1 MDDGQGPSWKR
12 KLFGIVTTMIFMH
25 PSEECGGE
33 DALAVAVAAVAAA
46 TAVRSLFMTYVHT
59 TDRPARSG
67 VHHSV
72 VSCFTPGAAR
82 SQRPT

>member
-1 MDDGQGPSWKR
+1 
-12 KLFGIVTTMIFMH
+12 MIFMH

-59 TDRPARSG
+59 TDRPTGEIRGPSFCRFLFHTGRGAKPETRVGAVLSLTNEARLD
-67 VHHSV
+67 V
-72 VSCFTPGAAR
+72 TL
-82 SQRPT
+82 

>member
-1 MDDGQGPSWKR
+1 MEEEAIWNCYDDDFYASIRG
-12 KLFGIVTTMIFMH
+12 V
-25 PSEECGGE
+25 EEE
-33 DALAVAVAAVAAA
+33 DGLAVAAA
-46 TAVRSLFMTYVHT
+46 TALRSLFMTYVHT

-82 SQRPT
+82 SQRPA